1 MLFVAGVSLMFR
13 MPDRMPLT
21 EEVVQVGQGLM
32 LPLAASRLCSV
43 GRSVHRAAKAHR
55 R

>member
-21 EEVVQVGQGLM
+21 EESVPVGQGL
-32 LPLAASRLCSV
+32 LVPRAASSAALGALSTVR
-43 GRSVHRAAKAHR
+43 RRAHCR
-55 R
+55 